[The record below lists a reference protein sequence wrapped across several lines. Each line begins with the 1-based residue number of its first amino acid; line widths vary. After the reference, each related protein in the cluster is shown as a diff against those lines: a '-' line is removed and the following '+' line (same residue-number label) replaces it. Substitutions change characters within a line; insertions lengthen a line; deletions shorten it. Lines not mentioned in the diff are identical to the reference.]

1 MEDTETSA
9 YHYIELF
16 AQEGSLLCASAS
28 GFTNLAEPSTYRQT
42 VLTADS
48 IQYEYYRDLELDTNY
63 TSVPDLVRGR
73 FVSSELQTSNDAKKY
88 YAENCMPFVW
98 KQYPFTGNGKI
109 PFSLTNVR
117 RERP

>member
-1 MEDTETSA
+1 MKRLLGLLMAVMVMMGGMASSAETAQQEARKELLFKHQPDQIGIVTPLPDGRLFVESFVEDTETSA

-48 IQYEYYRDLELDTNY
+48 IQY
-63 TSVPDLVRGR
+63 
-73 FVSSELQTSNDAKKY
+73 
-88 YAENCMPFVW
+88 
-98 KQYPFTGNGKI
+98 
-109 PFSLTNVR
+109 
-117 RERP
+117 